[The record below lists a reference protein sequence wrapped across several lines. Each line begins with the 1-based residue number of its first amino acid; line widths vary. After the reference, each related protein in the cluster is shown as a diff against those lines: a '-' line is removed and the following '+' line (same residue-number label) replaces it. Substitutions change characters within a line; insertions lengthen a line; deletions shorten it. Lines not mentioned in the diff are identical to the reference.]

1 MKTITVSQEFYDA
14 AMELASYIHETE
26 YDDYTAFLEDGNDS
40 EDHIYY
46 QASIV
51 NSEGD
56 DSANILEQIEVDY
69 NKTLERTI
77 N

>member
-1 MKTITVSQEFYDA
+1 MKTITVSQEFFDA

-26 YDDYTAFLEDGNDS
+26 YENYTEFLEDDNDA

-46 QASIV
+46 QASII

-56 DSANILEQIEVDY
+56 DSATILEQIEVDF
-69 NKTLERTI
+69 NKTLDRI
-77 N
+77 Q

>member
-1 MKTITVSQEFYDA
+1 MKTITVSQEFFDA
-14 AMELASYIHETE
+14 AMELASYIHDTE
-26 YDDYTAFLEDGNDS
+26 YDNYTEYLEGGGES

-56 DSANILEQIEVDY
+56 DSATILELIDVDF
-69 NKTLERTI
+69 NKTLDRI
-77 N
+77 Q